1 MNWESGYTL
10 KLYIGADFV
19 PTDINRKLFES
30 GNGEAL
36 VGKELLGLLK
46 ESDLNVFNLEVP
58 LTDAS
63 TPINKFGNNL
73 KAPTKTIYG
82 YKALEPI
89 FLTLAN
95 NHSLD
100 HGVEGLTT
108 TLELLKK
115 HDIKNAGAG
124 ANVKAAKKPF
134 IFEKEGIRIG
144 FYLCAEHEFT
154 VASCHTMGAN
164 PFDVLESFDD
174 VEALKKT
181 CDYVIVLYHG
191 GKEFYRYPSPML
203 QRYCRKFVDKG
214 ADLVICQ
221 HSHCIGSRE
230 DYGKGTIIY
239 GQGNFIFNS
248 ESYIHHKEFVKDS
261 LLISVEATKDTF
273 IVSEVPI
280 RGTERGTRLATESE
294 AIETLTE
301 YKKRSENIRDAHFV
315 AQAYKDFADT
325 HVKRY
330 LREFLGRSFIIR
342 AINGLFGRKLIQ
354 LILGKTSYLA
364 IQNYLECEAHHELF
378 LRGIKNINKK

>member
-10 KLYIGADFV
+10 RLYIGADFV
-19 PTDINRKLFES
+19 PTDINKSLFEA

-36 VGKELLGLLK
+36 VGKELYEILK
-46 ESDLNVFNLEVP
+46 QSDLNVFNLEVP
-58 LTDAS
+58 LTDAE
-63 TPINKFGNNL
+63 TPIVKFGNNL
-73 KAPTKTIYG
+73 IAPSKTVHG

-100 HGVEGLTT
+100 QGVEGLTT
-108 TLELLKK
+108 TLNLLKQ
-115 HDIKNAGAG
+115 HEIAHAGAG
-124 ANVKAAKKPF
+124 ANLKEAKKPF
-134 IFEKEGIRIG
+134 IFEKDGVRIG
-144 FYLCAEHEFT
+144 FYLCTENEFT
-154 VASCHTMGAN
+154 MATCHTMGAN
-164 PFDVLESFDD
+164 PFDVLDSFDE
-174 VEALKKT
+174 VAALKEQ
-181 CDYVIVLYHG
+181 CDHVIVLYHG

-214 ADLVICQ
+214 ADLVVCQ

-248 ESYIHHKEFVKDS
+248 EFYIQHKEFVKDS
-261 LLISVEATKDTF
+261 LLINVEATKDSF

-280 RGTERGTRLATESE
+280 RSTEMGTRLATESE
-294 AIETLTE
+294 ADETLTA
-301 YKKRSENIRDAHFV
+301 YKQRSEHIRDAHFV
-315 AQAYKDFADT
+315 VQAYKDFADT
-325 HVKRY
+325 HIKRY
-330 LREFLGRSFIIR
+330 LREFIGRSFIIR
-342 AINGLFGRKLIQ
+342 AINALFGRKLMQ
-354 LILGKTSYLA
+354 LLLGPTSYLA

>member
-10 KLYIGADFV
+10 RLYIGADFV
-19 PTDINRKLFES
+19 PTDINRVLFET
-30 GNGEAL
+30 GNIEAL
-36 VGKELLGLLK
+36 VGKELLGLFK
-46 ESDLNVFNLEVP
+46 QSDLNVFNLEVP

-63 TPINKFGNNL
+63 TPIDKFGNNL
-73 KAPTKTIYG
+73 KSPTKTIYG

-89 FLTLAN
+89 FLTVAN

-108 TLELLKK
+108 TLELLNK

-124 ANVKAAKKPF
+124 DNVKEAKKPF
-134 IFEKEGIRIG
+134 IFEKDGIRIG

-214 ADLVICQ
+214 ANLVICQ

-230 DYGKGTIIY
+230 DYGEGTIIY

-261 LLISVEATKDTF
+261 LLIDVEATKDSF

-280 RGTERGTRLATESE
+280 RSTELGTRLATEAE
-294 AIETLTE
+294 ADKTLTA
-301 YKKRSENIRDAHFV
+301 YKQRSEHIRDAHFV
-315 AQAYKDFADT
+315 VQAYKDFADT

-330 LREFLGRSFIIR
+330 LREFIGRSFIIR
-342 AINGLFGRKLIQ
+342 AINALFGRKLMQ
-354 LILGKTSYLA
+354 LLLGKTSYLA

>member
-1 MNWESGYTL
+1 MRI
-10 KLYIGADFV
+10 YIGADLV
-19 PTDINRKLFES
+19 PTDINKALFEN

-36 VGKELLGLLK
+36 VGKELYEILK
-46 ESDLNVFNLEVP
+46 QSDLNVFNLEVP
-58 LTDAS
+58 LTDVE
-63 TPINKFGNNL
+63 TPIVKFGNNL
-73 KAPTKTIYG
+73 IAPTKTIHG

-100 HGVEGLTT
+100 QGEEGLTS
-108 TLELLKK
+108 TLNLLKNQ
-115 HDIKNAGAG
+115 DIAHAGAG
-124 ANVKAAKKPF
+124 SSLKEAKKPF

-144 FYLCAEHEFT
+144 FYLCVEHEFT

-164 PFDVLESFDD
+164 PFDVLESFDE
-174 VEALKKT
+174 VLALKEQ

-203 QRYCRKFVDKG
+203 QRYCRKFIDRG
-214 ADLVICQ
+214 ANLVICQ
-221 HSHCIGSRE
+221 HNHCVGSRE
-230 DYGKGTIIY
+230 DYNGGSIIY

-248 ESYIHHKEFVKDS
+248 EFYINHKEFVKDS
-261 LLISVEATKDTF
+261 LLIRVEAIKDSF

-280 RGTERGTRLATESE
+280 RSTKMGTRQATESE
-294 AIETLTE
+294 ADETLTA
-301 YKKRSENIRDAHFV
+301 YKQRSENIKDAHFV

-325 HVKRY
+325 HIKRY
-330 LREFLGRSFIIR
+330 LREFIGRSCIIR
-342 AINGLFGRKLIQ
+342 AINALFGRKLMQ

>member
-19 PTDINRKLFES
+19 PTDINRVLFET
-30 GNGEAL
+30 GNIEAL
-36 VGKELLGLLK
+36 VGKELLGLFK
-46 ESDLNVFNLEVP
+46 QSDLNVFNLEVP

-63 TPINKFGNNL
+63 TPIDKFGNNL
-73 KAPTKTIYG
+73 KSPTKTIYG

-124 ANVKAAKKPF
+124 ANVKEAKKPF
-134 IFEKEGIRIG
+134 IFEKDGIRIG
-144 FYLCAEHEFT
+144 FYMCAEHEFT
-154 VASCHTMGAN
+154 VASCHTRGAN

-214 ADLVICQ
+214 ADLVVCQ

-230 DYGKGTIIY
+230 DYGNGTIIY

-248 ESYIHHKEFVKDS
+248 EFYIQHKEFVKDS

-273 IVSEVPI
+273 VVSEVPI

>member
-1 MNWESGYTL
+1 MNLESGYTL
-10 KLYIGADFV
+10 RLYIGADFV
-19 PTDINRKLFES
+19 PTDINRVLFET
-30 GNGEAL
+30 GNIESL
-36 VGKELLGLLK
+36 VGKELLGLFK
-46 ESDLNVFNLEVP
+46 QSDLNVFNLEVP

-63 TPINKFGNNL
+63 TPIDKFGNNL
-73 KAPTKTIYG
+73 KSPTKTIYG

-108 TLELLKK
+108 TLELLNK

-124 ANVKAAKKPF
+124 ANVKEAKKPF
-134 IFEKEGIRIG
+134 IFEKDGIRIG

-174 VEALKKT
+174 VETLKKT

-214 ADLVICQ
+214 ADLVVCQ

-248 ESYIHHKEFVKDS
+248 EFYIQHKEFVKDS
-261 LLISVEATKDTF
+261 LLINIEATKDSF

-280 RGTERGTRLATESE
+280 RSTEMGTRLATESE
-294 AIETLTE
+294 ADETLTA
-301 YKKRSENIRDAHFV
+301 YKQRSEHTRDAHFV
-315 AQAYKDFADT
+315 VQAYKDFADT

-330 LREFLGRSFIIR
+330 LREFIGRSFTIR
-342 AINGLFGRKLIQ
+342 AINALFGRKLMQ
-354 LILGKTSYLA
+354 LLLGKTSYLA

>member
-10 KLYIGADFV
+10 RLYIGADLV
-19 PTDINRKLFES
+19 PTDINKSLFEE

-36 VGKELLGLLK
+36 VGKELYEILK
-46 ESDLNVFNLEVP
+46 QSDLNIFNLEVP
-58 LTDAS
+58 LTDAE
-63 TPINKFGNNL
+63 TPIVKFGNNL
-73 KAPTKTIYG
+73 IAPSKTVYG

-100 HGVEGLTT
+100 HGAEGLTT

-124 ANVKAAKKPF
+124 ADVKAAKKPF
-134 IFEKEGIRIG
+134 IFEKDGVRIG

-154 VASCHTMGAN
+154 VTSCHTMGAN

-174 VEALKKT
+174 VAALKEQ

-203 QRYCRKFVDKG
+203 QRYCRKFVDRG
-214 ADLVICQ
+214 ASLVICQ
-221 HSHCIGSRE
+221 HNHCVGSRE
-230 DYGKGTIIY
+230 DYNGGSIIY

-248 ESYIHHKEFVKDS
+248 DFYVNHQDFVKDAM
-261 LLISVEATKDTF
+261 LINVEATKDSF
-273 IVSEVPI
+273 VISELPI
-280 RGTERGTRLATESE
+280 RKTDNGTRLATEIE
-294 AIETLTE
+294 AAETLAG
-301 YKKRSENIRDAHFV
+301 YKKRSEEIKDVHFV
-315 AQAYKDFADT
+315 ISNYKAFADT

-342 AINGLFGRKLIQ
+342 AINALFGRKLMQ
-354 LILGKTSYLA
+354 LILGPTSYLA

>member
-1 MNWESGYTL
+1 MRI
-10 KLYIGADFV
+10 YIGADLV
-19 PTDINRKLFES
+19 PTDINKALFEN

-36 VGKELLGLLK
+36 VGKELYEILK
-46 ESDLNVFNLEVP
+46 QSDLNVFNLEVP
-58 LTDAS
+58 LTDVE
-63 TPINKFGNNL
+63 TPIVKFGNNL
-73 KAPTKTIYG
+73 IAPTKTIHG

-100 HGVEGLTT
+100 QGEEGLTS
-108 TLELLKK
+108 TLNLLKNQ
-115 HDIKNAGAG
+115 DIAHAGAG
-124 ANVKAAKKPF
+124 SSLKEAKKPF

-144 FYLCAEHEFT
+144 FYLCVEHEFT

-164 PFDVLESFDD
+164 PFDVLESFDE
-174 VEALKKT
+174 VLALKEQ

-203 QRYCRKFVDKG
+203 QRYCRKFIDKG
-214 ADLVICQ
+214 ANLVICQ
-221 HSHCIGSRE
+221 HNHCVGSRE
-230 DYGKGTIIY
+230 DYNGGSIIY

-248 ESYIHHKEFVKDS
+248 EFYINHKEFVKDS
-261 LLISVEATKDTF
+261 LLIRVEATKDSF

-280 RGTERGTRLATESE
+280 RSTEMGTRQATESE
-294 AIETLTE
+294 ADETLTA
-301 YKKRSENIRDAHFV
+301 YKQRSENIKDAHFV

-325 HVKRY
+325 HIKRY
-330 LREFLGRSFIIR
+330 LREFIGRSCIIR
-342 AINGLFGRKLIQ
+342 AINALFGRKLMQ

>member
-1 MNWESGYTL
+1 MRI
-10 KLYIGADFV
+10 YIGADLV
-19 PTDINRKLFES
+19 PTDINKALFEN

-36 VGKELLGLLK
+36 VGKELYEILK
-46 ESDLNVFNLEVP
+46 QSDLNVFNLEVP
-58 LTDAS
+58 LTDVE
-63 TPINKFGNNL
+63 TPIVKFGNNL
-73 KAPTKTIYG
+73 IAPTKTIHG

-100 HGVEGLTT
+100 QGEEGLTT
-108 TLELLKK
+108 TLNLLKDQ
-115 HDIKNAGAG
+115 DIAHAGAG
-124 ANVKAAKKPF
+124 SSLKEAKKPF

-154 VASCHTMGAN
+154 AASCHTMGAN
-164 PFDVLESFDD
+164 PFDVLESFDE
-174 VEALKKT
+174 VLALKEQ

-203 QRYCRKFVDKG
+203 QRYCRKFIDRG
-214 ADLVICQ
+214 ANLVICQ
-221 HSHCIGSRE
+221 HNHCVGSRE
-230 DYGKGTIIY
+230 DYNGGSIIY

-248 ESYIHHKEFVKDS
+248 EFYINHKEFVKDS
-261 LLISVEATKDTF
+261 LLIRVEATKDSF

-280 RGTERGTRLATESE
+280 RSTEMGTRQATESE
-294 AIETLTE
+294 ADETLTA
-301 YKKRSENIRDAHFV
+301 YKQRSENIKDAHFV

-325 HVKRY
+325 HIKRY
-330 LREFLGRSFIIR
+330 LREFIGRSCIIR
-342 AINGLFGRKLIQ
+342 AINALFGRKLMQ

>member
-19 PTDINRKLFES
+19 PTDINRVLFET
-30 GNGEAL
+30 GNIEAL
-36 VGKELLGLLK
+36 VGKELLGLFK
-46 ESDLNVFNLEVP
+46 QSDLNVFNLEVP

-63 TPINKFGNNL
+63 TPIDKFGNNL
-73 KAPTKTIYG
+73 KSPTKTIYG

-108 TLELLKK
+108 TLELLNK
-115 HDIKNAGAG
+115 HAIKNAGAG
-124 ANVKAAKKPF
+124 ANVKEAKKPF
-134 IFEKEGIRIG
+134 IFEKDGIRIG

-214 ADLVICQ
+214 ADLVVCQ

-230 DYGKGTIIY
+230 DYGNGTIIY

-248 ESYIHHKEFVKDS
+248 EFYIQHKEFVKDS
-261 LLISVEATKDTF
+261 LLINVEATKDSF

-280 RGTERGTRLATESE
+280 RSTELSQ
-294 AIETLTE
+294 
-301 YKKRSENIRDAHFV
+301 K
-315 AQAYKDFADT
+315 QM
-325 HVKRY
+325 
-330 LREFLGRSFIIR
+330 
-342 AINGLFGRKLIQ
+342 KL
-354 LILGKTSYLA
+354 
-364 IQNYLECEAHHELF
+364 
-378 LRGIKNINKK
+378 

>member
-10 KLYIGADFV
+10 RLYIGADFV
-19 PTDINRKLFES
+19 PTDINRVLFET
-30 GNGEAL
+30 GNIEAL
-36 VGKELLGLLK
+36 VGKELLGLFK
-46 ESDLNVFNLEVP
+46 QYDLNVFNLEVP

-63 TPINKFGNNL
+63 TPIDKFGNNL
-73 KAPTKTIYG
+73 KSPTKTIYG

-108 TLELLKK
+108 TLQLLNK

-124 ANVKAAKKPF
+124 TNVKEAKKPF

-273 IVSEVPI
+273 VVSEVPI

-294 AIETLTE
+294 AMETLTE

>member
-19 PTDINRKLFES
+19 PTDINRVLFET
-30 GNGEAL
+30 GNIEAL
-36 VGKELLGLLK
+36 VGKELLGLFK
-46 ESDLNVFNLEVP
+46 QSDLNVFNLEVP

-63 TPINKFGNNL
+63 TPIDKFGNNL
-73 KAPTKTIYG
+73 KSPTKTIYG

-100 HGVEGLTT
+100 QGVEGLTT
-108 TLELLKK
+108 TLNLLKQ

-124 ANVKAAKKPF
+124 ANVKEAKKPF
-134 IFEKEGIRIG
+134 IFEKDGIRIG
-144 FYLCAEHEFT
+144 FYMCAEHEFT

-214 ADLVICQ
+214 ADLVVCQ

-261 LLISVEATKDTF
+261 LLISVKATKDTF

-301 YKKRSENIRDAHFV
+301 YKKRNKNIRDAHFV

-342 AINGLFGRKLIQ
+342 AINGLF
-354 LILGKTSYLA
+354 
-364 IQNYLECEAHHELF
+364 
-378 LRGIKNINKK
+378 

>member
-1 MNWESGYTL
+1 M
-10 KLYIGADFV
+10 
-19 PTDINRKLFES
+19 FEE
-30 GNGEAL
+30 GKGEAL
-36 VGKELLGLLK
+36 VGKELYEILK
-46 ESDLNVFNLEVP
+46 QSDLNVFNLEVP

-73 KAPTKTIYG
+73 KSPTKTIYG

-115 HDIKNAGAG
+115 HAIKNAGAG

-273 IVSEVPI
+273 VVSEVPI

-330 LREFLGRSFIIR
+330 LREFLGRSFSIR
-342 AINGLFGRKLIQ
+342 VINALFGRKLMQ
-354 LILGKTSYLA
+354 LILGPTSYLA

>member
-1 MNWESGYTL
+1 MRI
-10 KLYIGADFV
+10 YIGADLV
-19 PTDINRKLFES
+19 PTDINKALFEN

-36 VGKELLGLLK
+36 VGKELYEILK
-46 ESDLNVFNLEVP
+46 QSDLNVFNLEVP
-58 LTDAS
+58 LTDVE
-63 TPINKFGNNL
+63 TPIVKFGNNL
-73 KAPTKTIYG
+73 IAPTKTIHG

-100 HGVEGLTT
+100 QGEEGLTT
-108 TLELLKK
+108 TLNLLKDQ
-115 HDIKNAGAG
+115 DIAHAGAG
-124 ANVKAAKKPF
+124 SSLKEAKKPF

-164 PFDVLESFDD
+164 PFDVLESFDE
-174 VEALKKT
+174 VLALKEQ

-203 QRYCRKFVDKG
+203 QRYCRKFIDRG
-214 ADLVICQ
+214 ANLVICQ
-221 HSHCIGSRE
+221 HNHCVGSRE
-230 DYGKGTIIY
+230 DYNGGSIIY

-248 ESYIHHKEFVKDS
+248 EFYINHKEFVKDS
-261 LLISVEATKDTF
+261 LLIRVEATKDSF

-280 RGTERGTRLATESE
+280 RSTEMGTRQATESE
-294 AIETLTE
+294 ADETLTA
-301 YKKRSENIRDAHFV
+301 YKQRSENIKDAHFV

-325 HVKRY
+325 HIKRY
-330 LREFLGRSFIIR
+330 LREFIGRSSIIR
-342 AINGLFGRKLIQ
+342 AINALFGRKLMQ

>member
-1 MNWESGYTL
+1 MRI
-10 KLYIGADFV
+10 YIGADLV
-19 PTDINRKLFES
+19 PTDINKALFEN

-36 VGKELLGLLK
+36 VGKELYEILK
-46 ESDLNVFNLEVP
+46 QSDLNVFNLEVP
-58 LTDAS
+58 LTDVE
-63 TPINKFGNNL
+63 TPIVKFGNNL
-73 KAPTKTIYG
+73 IAPTKTIHG

-100 HGVEGLTT
+100 QGEEGLTT
-108 TLELLKK
+108 TLNLLKDQ
-115 HDIKNAGAG
+115 DIAHAGAG
-124 ANVKAAKKPF
+124 SSLKEAKKPF

-144 FYLCAEHEFT
+144 FYLCTEHEFT

-164 PFDVLESFDD
+164 PFDVLESFDE
-174 VEALKKT
+174 VLALKEQ

-203 QRYCRKFVDKG
+203 QRYCRKFIDRG
-214 ADLVICQ
+214 ANLVICQ
-221 HSHCIGSRE
+221 HNHCVGSRE
-230 DYGKGTIIY
+230 DYNGGSIIY

-248 ESYIHHKEFVKDS
+248 EFYINHKEFVKDS
-261 LLISVEATKDTF
+261 LLIRVEATKDSF

-280 RGTERGTRLATESE
+280 RSTEMGTRQATKSE
-294 AIETLTE
+294 ADETLTA
-301 YKKRSENIRDAHFV
+301 YKQRSENIKDAHFV

-325 HVKRY
+325 HIKRY
-330 LREFLGRSFIIR
+330 LREFIGRSCIIR
-342 AINGLFGRKLIQ
+342 AINALFGRKLMQ
-354 LILGKTSYLA
+354 LILGKISYLA

>member
-1 MNWESGYTL
+1 MRI
-10 KLYIGADFV
+10 YIGADLV
-19 PTDINRKLFES
+19 PTDINKALFEN

-36 VGKELLGLLK
+36 VGKELYEILK
-46 ESDLNVFNLEVP
+46 QSDLNVFNLEVP
-58 LTDAS
+58 LTDVE
-63 TPINKFGNNL
+63 TPIVKFGNNL
-73 KAPTKTIYG
+73 IAPTKTIHG

-100 HGVEGLTT
+100 QGEEGLTS
-108 TLELLKK
+108 TLNLLKNQ
-115 HDIKNAGAG
+115 DIAHAGAG
-124 ANVKAAKKPF
+124 SSLKEAKKPF

-164 PFDVLESFDD
+164 PFDVLESFDE
-174 VEALKKT
+174 VLALKEQ

-203 QRYCRKFVDKG
+203 QRYCRKFIDRG
-214 ADLVICQ
+214 ANLVMCQ
-221 HSHCIGSRE
+221 HNHCVGSRE
-230 DYGKGTIIY
+230 DYNGGSIIY

-248 ESYIHHKEFVKDS
+248 EFYINHKEFVKDS
-261 LLISVEATKDTF
+261 LLIRVEATKDSF

-280 RGTERGTRLATESE
+280 RSTEMGTRQATESE
-294 AIETLTE
+294 ADETLTA
-301 YKKRSENIRDAHFV
+301 YKQRSENIKDAHFV

-325 HVKRY
+325 HIKRY
-330 LREFLGRSFIIR
+330 LREFIGRSCIIR
-342 AINGLFGRKLIQ
+342 AINALFSRKLMQ

>member
-1 MNWESGYTL
+1 MRI
-10 KLYIGADFV
+10 YIGADLV
-19 PTDINRKLFES
+19 PTDINKALFEN

-36 VGKELLGLLK
+36 VGKELYEILK
-46 ESDLNVFNLEVP
+46 QSDLNVFNLEVP
-58 LTDAS
+58 LTDVE
-63 TPINKFGNNL
+63 TPIVKFGNNL
-73 KAPTKTIYG
+73 IAPTKTIHG

-100 HGVEGLTT
+100 QGEEGLTS
-108 TLELLKK
+108 TLNLLKNQ
-115 HDIKNAGAG
+115 DIAHAGAG
-124 ANVKAAKKPF
+124 SSLKEAKKPF

-144 FYLCAEHEFT
+144 FYLCVEHEFT

-164 PFDVLESFDD
+164 PFDVLESFDE
-174 VEALKKT
+174 VLALKEQ

-203 QRYCRKFVDKG
+203 QRYCRKFIDRG
-214 ADLVICQ
+214 ANLVICQ
-221 HSHCIGSRE
+221 HNHCVGSRE
-230 DYGKGTIIY
+230 DYNGGSIIY

-248 ESYIHHKEFVKDS
+248 EFYINHKEFVKDS
-261 LLISVEATKDTF
+261 LLIRVEATKDSF

-280 RGTERGTRLATESE
+280 RSTEMGTRQATESE
-294 AIETLTE
+294 ADETLTA
-301 YKKRSENIRDAHFV
+301 YKQRSENIKDAYFV

-325 HVKRY
+325 HIKRY
-330 LREFLGRSFIIR
+330 LREFIGRSCIIR
-342 AINGLFGRKLIQ
+342 AINALFGRKLMQ

>member
-1 MNWESGYTL
+1 MRI
-10 KLYIGADFV
+10 YIGADLV
-19 PTDINRKLFES
+19 PTDINKALFEN

-36 VGKELLGLLK
+36 VGKELYEILK
-46 ESDLNVFNLEVP
+46 QSDLNVFNLEVP
-58 LTDAS
+58 LTDVE
-63 TPINKFGNNL
+63 TPIVKFGNNL
-73 KAPTKTIYG
+73 IAPTKTIHG

-100 HGVEGLTT
+100 QGEEGLTS
-108 TLELLKK
+108 TLNLLKNQ
-115 HDIKNAGAG
+115 DIAHAGAG
-124 ANVKAAKKPF
+124 SSLKEAKKPF

-144 FYLCAEHEFT
+144 FYLCVEHEFT

-164 PFDVLESFDD
+164 PFDVLESFDE
-174 VEALKKT
+174 VLALKEQ

-203 QRYCRKFVDKG
+203 QRYCRKFIDRG
-214 ADLVICQ
+214 ANLVICQ
-221 HSHCIGSRE
+221 HNHCVGSRE
-230 DYGKGTIIY
+230 DYNGGSIIF

-248 ESYIHHKEFVKDS
+248 EFYINHKEFVKDS
-261 LLISVEATKDTF
+261 LLIRVEATKDSF

-280 RGTERGTRLATESE
+280 RSTEMGTRQATESE
-294 AIETLTE
+294 ADETLTA
-301 YKKRSENIRDAHFV
+301 YKQRSENIKDAHFV

-325 HVKRY
+325 HIKRY
-330 LREFLGRSFIIR
+330 LREFIGRSCIIR
-342 AINGLFGRKLIQ
+342 AINALFGRKLMQ

>member
-1 MNWESGYTL
+1 MRI
-10 KLYIGADFV
+10 YIGADLV
-19 PTDINRKLFES
+19 PTDINKSLFEN

-36 VGKELLGLLK
+36 VGKELYEILK
-46 ESDLNVFNLEVP
+46 QSDLNVFNLEVP
-58 LTDAS
+58 LTDVE
-63 TPINKFGNNL
+63 TPIVKFGNNL
-73 KAPTKTIYG
+73 IAPTKTIHG

-100 HGVEGLTT
+100 QGEEGLTS
-108 TLELLKK
+108 TLNLLKNQ
-115 HDIKNAGAG
+115 DIAHAGAG
-124 ANVKAAKKPF
+124 SSLKEAKKPF

-144 FYLCAEHEFT
+144 FYLCVEHEFT

-164 PFDVLESFDD
+164 PFDVLESFDE
-174 VEALKKT
+174 VLALKEQ

-203 QRYCRKFVDKG
+203 QRYCRKFIDRG
-214 ADLVICQ
+214 ANLVICQ
-221 HSHCIGSRE
+221 HNHCVGSRE
-230 DYGKGTIIY
+230 DYNGGSIIY

-248 ESYIHHKEFVKDS
+248 EFYINHKEFIKDS
-261 LLISVEATKDTF
+261 LLIRVEATKDSF

-280 RGTERGTRLATESE
+280 RSTEMGTRQATESE
-294 AIETLTE
+294 ADETLTA
-301 YKKRSENIRDAHFV
+301 YKQRSENIKDAHFV

-325 HVKRY
+325 HIKRY
-330 LREFLGRSFIIR
+330 LREFIGRSCIIR
-342 AINGLFGRKLIQ
+342 AINALFGRKLMQ

>member
-1 MNWESGYTL
+1 MRI
-10 KLYIGADFV
+10 YIGADLV
-19 PTDINRKLFES
+19 PTDINKALFEN

-36 VGKELLGLLK
+36 VGKELYEILK
-46 ESDLNVFNLEVP
+46 QSDLNVFNLEVP
-58 LTDAS
+58 LTDVE
-63 TPINKFGNNL
+63 TPIVKFGNNL
-73 KAPTKTIYG
+73 IAPTKTIHG

-100 HGVEGLTT
+100 QGEEGLTT
-108 TLELLKK
+108 TLNLLKDQ
-115 HDIKNAGAG
+115 DIAHAGAG
-124 ANVKAAKKPF
+124 SSLKEAKKPF

-164 PFDVLESFDD
+164 PFDVLESFDE
-174 VEALKKT
+174 VLALKEQ

-203 QRYCRKFVDKG
+203 QRYCRKFIDRG
-214 ADLVICQ
+214 ANLVICQ
-221 HSHCIGSRE
+221 HNHCVGSRE
-230 DYGKGTIIY
+230 DYNGGSIIY

-248 ESYIHHKEFVKDS
+248 EFYINHKELVKDS
-261 LLISVEATKDTF
+261 LLIRVEATKDSF

-280 RGTERGTRLATESE
+280 RSTEMGTRQATESE
-294 AIETLTE
+294 ADETLTA
-301 YKKRSENIRDAHFV
+301 YKQRSENIKDAHFV

-325 HVKRY
+325 HIKRY
-330 LREFLGRSFIIR
+330 LREFIGRSCIIR
-342 AINGLFGRKLIQ
+342 AINALFGRKLMQ

>member
-1 MNWESGYTL
+1 MRI
-10 KLYIGADFV
+10 YIGADLV
-19 PTDINRKLFES
+19 PTDINKALFEN

-36 VGKELLGLLK
+36 VGKELYEILK
-46 ESDLNVFNLEVP
+46 QSDLNVFNLEVP
-58 LTDAS
+58 LTDVE
-63 TPINKFGNNL
+63 TPIVKFGNNL
-73 KAPTKTIYG
+73 IAPTKTIHG

-100 HGVEGLTT
+100 QGEEGLTS
-108 TLELLKK
+108 TLNLLKNQ
-115 HDIKNAGAG
+115 DIAHAGAG
-124 ANVKAAKKPF
+124 SSLKEAKKPF

-144 FYLCAEHEFT
+144 FYLCVEHEFT

-164 PFDVLESFDD
+164 PFDVLESFDE
-174 VEALKKT
+174 VLALKEQ

-203 QRYCRKFVDKG
+203 QRYCRKFIDRG
-214 ADLVICQ
+214 SNLVICQ
-221 HSHCIGSRE
+221 HNHCIGSRE
-230 DYGKGTIIY
+230 DYNGGSIIY

-248 ESYIHHKEFVKDS
+248 EFYINHKEFVKDS
-261 LLISVEATKDTF
+261 LLIRVEATKDSF

-280 RGTERGTRLATESE
+280 RSTEMGTRQATESE
-294 AIETLTE
+294 ADETLTA
-301 YKKRSENIRDAHFV
+301 YKQRSENIKDAHFV

-325 HVKRY
+325 HIKRY
-330 LREFLGRSFIIR
+330 LREFIGRSCIIR
-342 AINGLFGRKLIQ
+342 AINALFGRKLMQ

>member
-1 MNWESGYTL
+1 MRI
-10 KLYIGADFV
+10 YIGADLV
-19 PTDINRKLFES
+19 PTDINKALFEN

-36 VGKELLGLLK
+36 VGKELYEILK
-46 ESDLNVFNLEVP
+46 QSDLNVFNLEVP
-58 LTDAS
+58 LTDVE
-63 TPINKFGNNL
+63 TPIVKFGNNL
-73 KAPTKTIYG
+73 IAPTKTIHG

-100 HGVEGLTT
+100 QGEEGLTS
-108 TLELLKK
+108 TLNLLKNQ
-115 HDIKNAGAG
+115 DIAHAGAG
-124 ANVKAAKKPF
+124 SSLKEAKKPF

-144 FYLCAEHEFT
+144 FYLCVEHEFT

-164 PFDVLESFDD
+164 PFDVLESFDE
-174 VEALKKT
+174 VLALKEQ

-203 QRYCRKFVDKG
+203 QRYCRKFIDRG
-214 ADLVICQ
+214 ANLVICQ
-221 HSHCIGSRE
+221 HNHCVGSRE
-230 DYGKGTIIY
+230 DYNGGSIIY

-248 ESYIHHKEFVKDS
+248 EFYINHKEFVKDS
-261 LLISVEATKDTF
+261 LLIRVEAIKDSF

-280 RGTERGTRLATESE
+280 RSTEMGTRQATESE
-294 AIETLTE
+294 ADETLTA
-301 YKKRSENIRDAHFV
+301 YKQRSENIKDAHFV

-325 HVKRY
+325 HIKRY
-330 LREFLGRSFIIR
+330 LREFIGRSCIIR
-342 AINGLFGRKLIQ
+342 AINALFGRKLMQ

>member
-1 MNWESGYTL
+1 MRI
-10 KLYIGADFV
+10 YIGADLV
-19 PTDINRKLFES
+19 PTDINKALFEN

-36 VGKELLGLLK
+36 VGKELYEILK
-46 ESDLNVFNLEVP
+46 QSDLNVFNLEVP
-58 LTDAS
+58 LTDVE
-63 TPINKFGNNL
+63 TPIVKFGNNL
-73 KAPTKTIYG
+73 IAPTKTIHG

-100 HGVEGLTT
+100 QGEEGLTT
-108 TLELLKK
+108 TLNLLKDQ
-115 HDIKNAGAG
+115 DIAHAGAG
-124 ANVKAAKKPF
+124 SSLKEAKKPF

-164 PFDVLESFDD
+164 PFDVLESFDE
-174 VEALKKT
+174 VLALKEQ

-203 QRYCRKFVDKG
+203 QRYCRKFIDRG
-214 ADLVICQ
+214 ANLVICQ
-221 HSHCIGSRE
+221 HNHCVGSRE
-230 DYGKGTIIY
+230 DYNGGSIIY

-248 ESYIHHKEFVKDS
+248 EFYINHKEFVKDS
-261 LLISVEATKDTF
+261 LLIRVEATKDSF

-280 RGTERGTRLATESE
+280 RSTEMGTRQATKSE
-294 AIETLTE
+294 ADETLTA
-301 YKKRSENIRDAHFV
+301 YKQRSENIKDAHFV

-325 HVKRY
+325 HIKRY
-330 LREFLGRSFIIR
+330 LREFIGRSCIIR
-342 AINGLFGRKLIQ
+342 AINALFGRKLMQ
-354 LILGKTSYLA
+354 LILGKISYLA

>member
-19 PTDINRKLFES
+19 PTDINRVLFET
-30 GNGEAL
+30 GNIEAL
-36 VGKELLGLLK
+36 VGKELLGLFK
-46 ESDLNVFNLEVP
+46 QSDLNVFNLEVP

-73 KAPTKTIYG
+73 KSPTKTIYG

-108 TLELLKK
+108 TLELLNK

-124 ANVKAAKKPF
+124 ANVKEAKKPF
-134 IFEKEGIRIG
+134 IFEKDGIRIG

-214 ADLVICQ
+214 ADLVVCQ

-230 DYGKGTIIY
+230 DYGNGTIIY

-248 ESYIHHKEFVKDS
+248 EFYIQHKEFVKDS
-261 LLISVEATKDTF
+261 LLINVEATKDSF

-280 RGTERGTRLATESE
+280 RSTELGTRLATESE
-294 AIETLTE
+294 ADETLTA
-301 YKKRSENIRDAHFV
+301 YKQRSEHIRDAHFV
-315 AQAYKDFADT
+315 VQAYKDFADT

-330 LREFLGRSFIIR
+330 LREFIGRSFIIR
-342 AINGLFGRKLIQ
+342 TINALFGRKLMQ
-354 LILGKTSYLA
+354 LLLGKTSYLA

>member
-1 MNWESGYTL
+1 MRI
-10 KLYIGADFV
+10 YIGADLV
-19 PTDINRKLFES
+19 PTDINKALFEN

-36 VGKELLGLLK
+36 VGKELYEILK
-46 ESDLNVFNLEVP
+46 QSDLNVFNLEVP
-58 LTDAS
+58 LTDVE
-63 TPINKFGNNL
+63 TPIVKFGNNL
-73 KAPTKTIYG
+73 IAPTKTIHG

-100 HGVEGLTT
+100 QGEEGLTT
-108 TLELLKK
+108 TLNLLKDQ
-115 HDIKNAGAG
+115 DIAHAGAG
-124 ANVKAAKKPF
+124 FSLKEAKKPF

-164 PFDVLESFDD
+164 PFDVLESFDE
-174 VEALKKT
+174 VLALKEQ

-203 QRYCRKFVDKG
+203 QRYCRKFIDRG
-214 ADLVICQ
+214 ANLVICQ
-221 HSHCIGSRE
+221 HNHCVGSRE
-230 DYGKGTIIY
+230 DYNGGSIIY

-248 ESYIHHKEFVKDS
+248 EFYINHKEFVKDS
-261 LLISVEATKDTF
+261 LLIRVEATKDSF

-280 RGTERGTRLATESE
+280 RSTEMGTRQSTESE
-294 AIETLTE
+294 ADETLTA
-301 YKKRSENIRDAHFV
+301 YKQRSENIKDAHFV

-325 HVKRY
+325 HIKRY
-330 LREFLGRSFIIR
+330 LREFIGRSCIIR
-342 AINGLFGRKLIQ
+342 AINALFGRKLMQ

>member
-1 MNWESGYTL
+1 MRI
-10 KLYIGADFV
+10 YIGADLV
-19 PTDINRKLFES
+19 PTDINKALFEN

-36 VGKELLGLLK
+36 VGKELYEILK
-46 ESDLNVFNLEVP
+46 QSDLNVFNLEVP
-58 LTDAS
+58 LTDVE
-63 TPINKFGNNL
+63 TPIVKFGNNL
-73 KAPTKTIYG
+73 IAPTKTIHG

-100 HGVEGLTT
+100 QGEEGLTT
-108 TLELLKK
+108 TLNLLKDQ
-115 HDIKNAGAG
+115 DIAHAGAG
-124 ANVKAAKKPF
+124 FSLKEAKKPF

-164 PFDVLESFDD
+164 PFDVLESFDE
-174 VEALKKT
+174 VLALKEQ

-203 QRYCRKFVDKG
+203 QRYCRKFIDRG
-214 ADLVICQ
+214 ANLVICQ
-221 HSHCIGSRE
+221 HNHCVGSRE
-230 DYGKGTIIY
+230 DYNGGSIIY

-248 ESYIHHKEFVKDS
+248 EFYINHKEFVKDS
-261 LLISVEATKDTF
+261 LLIRVEATKDSF

-280 RGTERGTRLATESE
+280 RSTEMGTRQATESE
-294 AIETLTE
+294 ADETLTA
-301 YKKRSENIRDAHFV
+301 YKQRSENIKDAHFV

-325 HVKRY
+325 HIKRY
-330 LREFLGRSFIIR
+330 LREFIGRSCIIR
-342 AINGLFGRKLIQ
+342 AINALFGRKLMQ

-378 LRGIKNINKK
+378 LRGIKNINK